1 MANRRQIQVADEIQR
16 IISHLLE
23 RELKDPRFGFA
34 TITKVEVTSDL
45 RYARVYVS
53 VFGTPEEQKDTMRAF
68 ESSKGF
74 IRRELA
80 ARMNIRFVPEL
91 QFKLDP
97 SIEYGDRISRLLQE
111 LKQEESRRTEAG
123 TEAGTGLEAETGAN
137 PSGMSGVQQP
147 QAQEGQ
153 PD

>member
-1 MANRRQIQVADEIQR
+1 MTSRRQIQVADEIQR

-34 TITKVEVTSDL
+34 TITKVEVSSDL
-45 RYARVYVS
+45 KYARVYVS
-53 VFGTPEEQKDTMRAF
+53 VYGSPEEQRDTMRAF

-80 ARMNIRFVPEL
+80 GRMNMRFVPEL

-97 SIEYGDRISRLLQE
+97 SIEYGDRISRLLEE
-111 LKQEESRRTEAG
+111 LKQEESRK
-123 TEAGTGLEAETGAN
+123 
-137 PSGMSGVQQP
+137 M
-147 QAQEGQ
+147 QAQQTAPDGSADEGTQ
-153 PD
+153 DPPQEGRPD